1 MEERWVKLH
10 SKLLDW
16 EWFKDGYTLRVF
28 IYMLFDASHKKEK
41 RYGIDLEAG
50 MVATN
55 VPLIASMTQM
65 SENWARRSLNNLL
78 KTGEL
83 VLVGEKSSSRFR
95 VYRIANWRKYQA
107 TPHDTDSTSCTSQC
121 EPHNVQSTSCGQRP
135 HNVEA
140 TIDNINSIINN
151 REEREDVINSAREDE
166 PHNVQSTSCTSQRGG
181 QKTDTD
187 IPQAPYNPSQGYGA
201 PPIIPYPQTAKE
213 VMDTAALR
221 GISMTEAEAN
231 DFINYYGGL
240 GWMLGKSPIRNWT
253 MFIPKW
259 HENSKNRSV
268 NNGNSTR
275 NGFDRK
281 HVASADEFGEG
292 DQY

>member
-10 SKLLDW
+10 SKLLEW

-107 TPHDTDSTSCTSQC
+107 TPYEMESTSCTSQC

-140 TIDNINSIINN
+140 TPTIPYK
-151 REEREDVINSAREDE
+151 EEREDVTNSAHEDE

-181 QKTDTD
+181 QKNDAD

-221 GISMTEAEAN
+221 GIAMTEAEAN

-240 GWMLGKSPIRNWT
+240 GWSIHNSPIRNWT
-253 MFIPKW
+253 MFLQKW
-259 HENSKNRSV
+259 HDNSKNRSM
-268 NNGNSTR
+268 NNGNPR
-275 NGFDRK
+275 QHGYDRK
-281 HVASADEFGEG
+281 RVASSDEFGES
-292 DQY
+292 DPY

>member
-1 MEERWVKLH
+1 MEEGWIKVYRKI
-10 SKLLDW
+10 KDW
-16 EWFKDGYTLRVF
+16 TWFNDRYTLH
-28 IYMLFDASHKKEK
+28 LFMYLLVSVNREDGECN
-41 RYGIDLEAG
+41 GIKVKAG
-50 MVATN
+50 SLATN
-55 VPLIASMTQM
+55 VLQLADILDM
-65 SENWARRSLNNLL
+65 SRNYVKRSIRNLVE
-78 KTGEL
+78 TGEL
-83 VLVGEKSSSRFR
+83 EVEMHKTNARLSIFTVK
-95 VYRIANWRKYQA
+95 NWKKYQSDGHSVMV
-107 TPHDTDSTSCTSQC
+107 TPCPSQRDGHSDG
-121 EPHNVQSTSCGQRP
+121 HNVTNTLPYNKKKQ
-135 HNVEA
+135 
-140 TIDNINSIINN
+140 
-151 REEREDVINSAREDE
+151 EDVINSAHASDGQ
-166 PHNVQSTSCTSQRGG
+166 NVMVTDCWSQNNQ
-181 QKTDTD
+181 QKNDTD

-221 GISMTEAEAN
+221 GIAMTEAEAN

-240 GWMLGKSPIRNWT
+240 GWTLGKSPIRNWT

-268 NNGNSTR
+268 NNGTTR

>member
-1 MEERWVKLH
+1 MEEGWIKVYRKI
-10 SKLLDW
+10 KDW
-16 EWFKDGYTLRVF
+16 TWFNDRYTLH
-28 IYMLFDASHKKEK
+28 LFMYLLVSVNREDGECN
-41 RYGIDLEAG
+41 GIKVKAG
-50 MVATN
+50 SIATN
-55 VPLIASMTQM
+55 VLQLADILDMSRNYVKRSIKNLID
-65 SENWARRSLNNLL
+65 
-78 KTGEL
+78 TGEL
-83 VLVGEKSSSRFR
+83 EVEMNK
-95 VYRIANWRKYQA
+95 ANARWSIFTVKNWKKYQCDGHSVMV
-107 TPHDTDSTSCTSQC
+107 TPCPSQSDGHSDGHSVTNTL
-121 EPHNVQSTSCGQRP
+121 PYNKKKQ
-135 HNVEA
+135 
-140 TIDNINSIINN
+140 
-151 REEREDVINSAREDE
+151 EDVINSAHASDGQ
-166 PHNVQSTSCTSQRGG
+166 NVMVTDCWSQNNQ
-181 QKTDTD
+181 QKNDTD

-221 GISMTEAEAN
+221 GIAMTEAEAN

-240 GWMLGKSPIRNWT
+240 GWTLGKSPIRNWT

-259 HENSKNRSV
+259 HENSKSRSV

>member
-1 MEERWVKLH
+1 MEEGWIKVYRKM
-10 SKLLDW
+10 K
-16 EWFKDGYTLRVF
+16 EWTWFNDRYTLH
-28 IYMLFDASHKKEK
+28 LFMYLLLSVNREDGECN
-41 RYGIDLEAG
+41 GIKVKAG
-50 MVATN
+50 SLATN
-55 VPLIASMTQM
+55 VLQLADILDMSRNYVKRSIRNLI
-65 SENWARRSLNNLL
+65 E
-78 KTGEL
+78 TGEL
-83 VLVGEKSSSRFR
+83 EVEMHKTNARWSIFTVK
-95 VYRIANWRKYQA
+95 NWTKYQSDGHSVMV
-107 TPHDTDSTSCTSQC
+107 TPCPSQSDGHSDGHSVTNTL
-121 EPHNVQSTSCGQRP
+121 PYNKKKQ
-135 HNVEA
+135 
-140 TIDNINSIINN
+140 
-151 REEREDVINSAREDE
+151 EDVTNSAHASDG
-166 PHNVQSTSCTSQRGG
+166 HSVMVTGCWSQNNQ
-181 QKTDTD
+181 QKNDTD

-201 PPIIPYPQTAKE
+201 PPIVPYPQTAKE

-221 GISMTEAEAN
+221 GIAMTEAEAN

-240 GWMLGKSPIRNWT
+240 GWSIHNSPIRNWT